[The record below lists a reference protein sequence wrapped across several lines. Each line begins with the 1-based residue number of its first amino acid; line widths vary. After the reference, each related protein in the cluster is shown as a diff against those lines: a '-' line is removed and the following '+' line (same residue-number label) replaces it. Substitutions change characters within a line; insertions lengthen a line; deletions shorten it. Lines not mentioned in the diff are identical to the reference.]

1 MRVFMQEQFESQ
13 RRLTPRARALTLE
26 IAAEARAEWGFA
38 TDILARALR
47 ENRQLASGDRRLV
60 AETVYGLIRWERRLE
75 SIVDQLLA
83 GARVPKERR
92 EPVTPM
98 VRQELKLLVYELR
111 GGIPVDA
118 LKAEAHRIVGRDLDL
133 ATAADDDAGLAGLTG
148 MNREAMRISYPTW
161 LLERFTAS
169 LGEKDAVELALAM
182 NSRAPMSVRTNTVKV
197 SREEL
202 ALRLTQEGV
211 DAQPARLS
219 PVGLWLKTRVN
230 AFGLS
235 AFRDGLFEVMDEGS
249 QLVAEAVAPPP
260 RSRVV
265 DACAGAGGKTL
276 ALAAILANQGR
287 ILALDSNGKKLE
299 ELRRR
304 GRRAGLS
311 NITAREVRDSVL
323 PAEAKLGAW
332 DRVLVDAPCSGLGTL
347 RRNPEARWRLTT
359 KTVDAFSADQ
369 LALLVTYAPLVAVG
383 GRLVYATCSVLR
395 EENDDVIE
403 NFLRE
408 RTDFVVMPLKEIW
421 GKERALTVGDG
432 TFLRLL
438 PHVHDTDGFFTAV
451 LRRK

>member
-1 MRVFMQEQFESQ
+1 MQEQFESQ
-13 RRLTPRARALTLE
+13 RRLTPRARVLTLE

-92 EPVTPM
+92 EPVAPM